1 MSALSK
7 VGMSVFSL
15 LVVRFGGCG
24 SDGCTLANRFGMDET
39 SLRKRISRAR
49 KALAKAFLE
58 KLTLPAAADPFGP
71 VKGGE
76 FELAAGAV
84 GEPLIG
90 RSPGCPTGFGRPQAC
105 YVLSPTMP
113 APSDAKSDGLTHPG
127 RGTLKWE
134 IAARPLT
141 AY

>member
-1 MSALSK
+1 M
-7 VGMSVFSL
+7 
-15 LVVRFGGCG
+15 RFGLP
-24 SDGCTLANRFGMDET
+24 SNRE
-39 SLRKRISRAR
+39 SRAIQIG
-49 KALAKAFLE
+49 KHPAKAHCLPPCE
-58 KLTLPAAADPFGP
+58 SGSYSCRYTLPAAADPFGP

-90 RSPGCPTGFGRPQAC
+90 RSPGCPTGFGRPQAS

-113 APSDAKSDGLTHPG
+113 APSEAKSDGLTHPG